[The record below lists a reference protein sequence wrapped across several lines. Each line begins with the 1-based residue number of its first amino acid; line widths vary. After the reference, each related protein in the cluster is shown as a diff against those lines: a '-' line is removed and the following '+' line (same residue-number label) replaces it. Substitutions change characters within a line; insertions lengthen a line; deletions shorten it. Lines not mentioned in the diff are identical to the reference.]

1 MGEKTKIMIIV
12 CDGMGDRPVTELGGR
27 TPLEAAE
34 TPRMNMLA
42 LRGETCIV
50 DIIAPGVPPGSDT
63 AHLALCGYD
72 PYEFYTGRGP
82 FEALGVGMD
91 VRPGDVALRL
101 NVSTV
106 EERAGVLIITDRRAG
121 RITEGTDELAA
132 AVNGM
137 EIGGARLYVKES
149 TAHRAALVVR
159 GDGLGHEVSDV
170 DPHEVGVPIWTAE
183 GVGEANEKTARIIND
198 FVKRSYEILK
208 EHPVNIKRVEDGEP
222 PANVLLPRGIGLAP
236 HMPPFGERYGLKGAA
251 AVEVGLIRGIAGY
264 LELDVIEFPPSVTG
278 GLDSD
283 FDALF
288 AAALAAFDDHE
299 FLLINAKGPDVAGHD
314 GDPVAKVE
322 VIERIDAAL
331 EPVVERVAS
340 GVHLALLPDHSTPCA
355 VGDHSGDPV
364 PCLFYGPGV
373 LADDTATFGER
384 NCARGGA
391 GRLRG
396 RDVLPILMQLS
407 GRAEKFGA

>member
-1 MGEKTKIMIIV
+1 MGKKTRIMIII
-12 CDGMGDRPVTELGGR
+12 CDGMGDRPIAELGGR

-34 TPRMNMLA
+34 TPRMDMLA

-50 DIIAPGVPPGSDT
+50 DIIAPGVRPGSDT
-63 AHLALCGYD
+63 AHLALFGYD
-72 PYEFYTGRGP
+72 PREYYTGRGP

-101 NVSTV
+101 NFSTV
-106 EERAGVLIITDRRAG
+106 EERDGVLVVLDRRAG

-132 AVNGM
+132 AVNDM
-137 EIGGARLYVKES
+137 EIEGARLYVKES

-170 DPHEVGVPIWTAE
+170 DPHEVGVPIWAAE
-183 GVGEANEKTARIIND
+183 GVGEANKKTARIINN
-198 FVKRSYEILK
+198 FVERSYEILK
-208 EHPVNIKRVEDGEP
+208 GHTVNIKRAEGGEP
-222 PANVLLPRGIGLAP
+222 PANALLPRGIGLAP
-236 HMPPFGERYGLKGAA
+236 HIPPFGERYGLKGAA
-251 AVEVGLIRGIAGY
+251 AVEVGLIRGIARY
-264 LELDVIEFPPSVTG
+264 LKLDVIEIPLSVTG

-288 AAALAAFDDHE
+288 AAALSAFDDYD

-314 GDPVAKVE
+314 GNPVAKVE
-322 VIERIDAAL
+322 AIERIDMAL
-331 EPVVERVAS
+331 EPVVERVAK
-340 GVHLALLPDHSTPCA
+340 GVHLALLSDHSTPCA

-373 LADDTATFGER
+373 RPDDTATFGER

-407 GRAEKFGA
+407 GRAGKFGA

>member
-1 MGEKTKIMIIV
+1 MGEKTNIMVFI
-12 CDGMGDRPVTELGGR
+12 CDGLCDWPIAELGGR

-34 TPRMNMLA
+34 TPRMDMLA

-50 DIIAPGVPPGSDT
+50 DIIAPGVRPGSDT
-63 AHLALCGYD
+63 AHLALCG
-72 PYEFYTGRGP
+72 
-82 FEALGVGMD
+82 
-91 VRPGDVALRL
+91 
-101 NVSTV
+101 
-106 EERAGVLIITDRRAG
+106 
-121 RITEGTDELAA
+121 
-132 AVNGM
+132 
-137 EIGGARLYVKES
+137 
-149 TAHRAALVVR
+149 

-183 GVGEANEKTARIIND
+183 GIGQANEKTARIIND

-208 EHPVNIKRVEDGEP
+208 EHPVNAKRIENGEP
-222 PANVLLPRGIGLAP
+222 PANVLLPRGIGVAP
-236 HMPPFGERYGLKGAA
+236 HIPPFGERYGLKGAA
-251 AVEVGLIRGIAGY
+251 AVEVGLIRGIARY
-264 LELDVIEFPPSVTG
+264 LELDVIELPPSVTG

-283 FDALF
+283 FDALY
-288 AAALAAFDDHE
+288 AAALAAFDEYE

-314 GDPVAKVE
+314 NDPVAKVE
-322 VIERIDAAL
+322 AIERIDAAL
-331 EPVVERVAS
+331 EPVVERVAK
-340 GVHLALLPDHSTPCA
+340 GVHLALLADHSTPCA

-373 LADDTATFGER
+373 RADDTATFGER

-407 GRAEKFGA
+407 GRAKKFGA

>member
-1 MGEKTKIMIIV
+1 MGEKTRVMIII
-12 CDGMGDRPVTELGGR
+12 CDGMGDRPIAEFGGR

-34 TPRMNMLA
+34 TPRMDMLA

-50 DIIAPGVPPGSDT
+50 DIIAPGVRPGSDT

-72 PYEFYTGRGP
+72 PYEYYTGRGP

-101 NVSTV
+101 NFSTV
-106 EERAGVLIITDRRAG
+106 EERSGVLIVTDRRAG

-132 AVNGM
+132 AVNDM
-137 EIGGARLYVKES
+137 DIEGARLYVKES
-149 TAHRAALVVR
+149 TAHRAALVIR

-170 DPHEVGVPIWTAE
+170 DPHEVGVPIWAAE
-183 GVGEANEKTARIIND
+183 GVGEANGKTARIIND
-198 FVKRSYEILK
+198 FVKRSYDILK
-208 EHPVNIKRVEDGEP
+208 GHPVNIKRAENGEP
-222 PANVLLPRGIGLAP
+222 PANILLPRGIGLAP
-236 HMPPFGERYGLKGAA
+236 HIPPFGERYGLKGTA
-251 AVEVGLIRGIAGY
+251 AVEVGLIRGIARY
-264 LELDVIEFPPSVTG
+264 LGLGVIELPPSVTG

-288 AAALAAFDDHE
+288 AAALSAFDDYE

-314 GDPVAKVE
+314 DDPVAKVE
-322 VIERIDAAL
+322 AIERIDTAL
-331 EPVVERVAS
+331 GPLVEKVA
-340 GVHLALLPDHSTPCA
+340 GGLHLALLADHSTPCA

-364 PCLFYGPGV
+364 PCLFYGPAV
-373 LADDTATFGER
+373 RADDTATFGER

-396 RDVLPILMQLS
+396 QDVLPILMQLS
-407 GRAEKFGA
+407 ERAEKFGA